1 MELAISNIA
10 WDSTDNEKIYRWM
23 QQYGYSGL
31 EIAPTK
37 ILRDKP
43 YEHLK
48 EAEKWSRELK
58 AVFGFDVPSM
68 QSIWFGRQENLFGT
82 HEERKTLLEYSKQ
95 AVQFAVAIG
104 CKNLVFGCP
113 KNRQKPD
120 DIKEEVALDFFY
132 ALGEYAKEHGV
143 VIGMEANPPIY
154 QTNYINDTLSA
165 LKLVIKVG
173 SRGFLLNLDV
183 CTMLANSESVEILE
197 GEVAYINHVHISEP
211 WLKPIEQRVLHSDLI
226 ERLSKERYK
235 GFISIEMAKTDLP
248 QIQVAIEYLK
258 SLLKNI

>member
-82 HEERKTLLEYSKQ
+82 HEERKTLLE
-95 AVQFAVAIG
+95 
-104 CKNLVFGCP
+104 
-113 KNRQKPD
+113 
-120 DIKEEVALDFFY
+120 
-132 ALGEYAKEHGV
+132 
-143 VIGMEANPPIY
+143 
-154 QTNYINDTLSA
+154 
-165 LKLVIKVG
+165 
-173 SRGFLLNLDV
+173 
-183 CTMLANSESVEILE
+183 
-197 GEVAYINHVHISEP
+197 
-211 WLKPIEQRVLHSDLI
+211 
-226 ERLSKERYK
+226 
-235 GFISIEMAKTDLP
+235 
-248 QIQVAIEYLK
+248 
-258 SLLKNI
+258 